1 MTKLVSSAWKGLSA
15 EDKAPY
21 LAKAKEDKLRYKEEM
36 ERYVPPPDDGDDGDG
51 PSSSSSKKKAKKK
64 TKPTLDAEEVK
75 EILDDDDQLASL
87 LVPTEVFMKL
97 LQDPGKIN
105 NNDPMKLRV
114 HTDLKKLATAYWDKW
129 KARGIPLKENKFREI
144 QAILAKIILLRKY
157 VDISAVNQSLHK
169 YARTDIDEAQMFIL
183 GHNNDV
189 GGQDFFVRNLLPRII
204 KKPEPKESNRDG
216 SLAIRAAYVFL
227 LQKFR
232 GGILK
237 FLSGKWIRADYD
249 QSMSTSE
256 AFGEEALEEFVDNA
270 LTIERPEVMDN
281 DDVDPDGLI
290 NPDDCDYKTR
300 SVHLCL
306 LSRPGRILLNVCT
319 LSGLPSG
326 FARRTPSTSNPST
339 RRFSSNG
346 TRKRV

>member
-114 HTDLKKLATAYWDKW
+114 HT
-129 KARGIPLKENKFREI
+129 RRR
-144 QAILAKIILLRKY
+144 AIII
-157 VDISAVNQSLHK
+157 
-169 YARTDIDEAQMFIL
+169 
-183 GHNNDV
+183 
-189 GGQDFFVRNLLPRII
+189 
-204 KKPEPKESNRDG
+204 
-216 SLAIRAAYVFL
+216 
-227 LQKFR
+227 
-232 GGILK
+232 
-237 FLSGKWIRADYD
+237 
-249 QSMSTSE
+249 
-256 AFGEEALEEFVDNA
+256 
-270 LTIERPEVMDN
+270 
-281 DDVDPDGLI
+281 
-290 NPDDCDYKTR
+290 
-300 SVHLCL
+300 
-306 LSRPGRILLNVCT
+306 
-319 LSGLPSG
+319 
-326 FARRTPSTSNPST
+326 
-339 RRFSSNG
+339 
-346 TRKRV
+346 